1 MEVVVAR
8 WGNSLAIRL
17 PAEGARQIGVTEGDT
32 LIAEVSPDGRLILER
47 EGRALGKEDTRRLR
61 QYISRQK
68 LTTPV
73 VADMREKA
81 RY

>member
-17 PAEGARQIGVTEGDT
+17 PAESARKIGVTEGDR
-32 LIAEVSPDGRLILER
+32 LIAEVSADGRLVLER
-47 EGRALGKEDTRRLR
+47 EGRALGREQTRRLR

-68 LTTPV
+68 QTTPV